1 MPVEVAR
8 PVNLPADRFQGIRSL
23 WAHESPNDYRVAQ
36 YRAGSALPLNA
47 QMLFDTKVK
56 EVGLKRRGVVT
67 ALRKG
72 DTFSVPNWI
81 GVMELY
87 WEKIS
92 RSGSARMVML
102 PSSRGQNALPDRGH
116 DRLPLL
122 CTISDFNFHERL
134 LQASIRAGQ
143 PLDTRMVAQETTN
156 VFESLENQAIY
167 GAPSGAGTLSAP
179 GLLNAPNVSTYNF
192 GSNLSWTDPTKTGL
206 MIYNDVQGMIALSE
220 ANRRYGPW
228 RIAVNTTYN
237 RALDADYK
245 NASSSTVI
253 SIRERLMQI
262 EGVEEI
268 FVADFLPADV
278 IVMWAID
285 PNVVDYVV
293 GSDPTH
299 ISWGGQD
306 PWTSNHAIIACGL
319 VRPLT
324 DYESRSGIVVGYKS

>member
-1 MPVEVAR
+1 MALEVTHD
-8 PVNLPADRFQGIRSL
+8 PGNLPPDRFAGIRSL
-23 WAHESPNDYRVAQ
+23 WAHQSPKDYRVAQ
-36 YRAGSALPLNA
+36 YRAGAALPLHA
-47 QMLFDTKVK
+47 QELFDTKVK
-56 EVGLKRRGVVT
+56 EVGLKRRGVVA

-72 DTFSVPNWI
+72 DTFSIPNWI
-81 GVMELY
+81 AVLELV
-87 WEKIS
+87 WQKIS

-102 PSSRGQNALPDRGH
+102 PSSRGTNALPDFGT
-116 DRLPLL
+116 DRMPLL

-134 LQASIRAGQ
+134 LAASQRSGQ
-143 PLDTRMVAQETTN
+143 PLDTRMISQETTN

-179 GLLNAPNVSTYNF
+179 GLLNANNVNTHEI
-192 GSNLSWTDPTKTGL
+192 LVAWTDPAVTGL
-206 MIYNDVQGMIALSE
+206 MIYNDVQAMIAIEE
-220 ANRRYGPW
+220 ANRRFGKY
-228 RIAVNTTYN
+228 RIGVNTSYN

-245 NASSSTVI
+245 NASSSLTMT
-253 SIRERLMQI
+253 IRQRLMTI

-268 FVADFLPADV
+268 FVADFLPANV
-278 IVMWAID
+278 IVMWCID

-306 PWTSNHAIIACGL
+306 PWTSNHAVIACGL

-324 DYESRSGIVVGYKS
+324 DYELRSGVVVGFKA